1 MARQQNKPLR
11 RGWTTG
17 ACDVAAGHLGLHSAP
32 RRVDTAALGAMLAAL
47 GAGAVEAALDWLA
60 GDHPFARAELVS

>member
-17 ACDVAAGHLGLHSAP
+17 ACDVAAGHLGLHSAR

-47 GAGAVEAALDWLA
+47 GAGAVEAALD
-60 GDHPFARAELVS
+60 